1 MKETCKCAL
10 KEYLSTCLHDARVS
24 AHMTQETFAAYL
36 LMSPRA
42 YIALE
47 HGEFLCCTFAFIL
60 YMTFICDDV
69 SSLRDDLE
77 AVILKAVQSKGY
89 DYKSSQHPSHAGI
102 QR

>member
-10 KEYLSTCLHDARVS
+10 KEYLSTCLYEARIS
-24 AHMTQETFAAYL
+24 SHMTQEAFAASL
-36 LMSPRA
+36 HMSPRA

-47 HGEFLCCTFAFIL
+47 HGEFLCCTFVFIL

-69 SSLRDDLE
+69 ASLRDDLE

-89 DYKSSQHPSHAGI
+89 DYRPY
-102 QR
+102 R